1 VQRHNRGKDIAPLRE
16 TLSQFLR
23 QFFAPFAPLR
33 EMLLVVVLCAFAP
46 LRETLWQF
54 FVSLCLGVLVLRQFM
69 P

>member
-23 QFFAPFAPLR
+23 QFFAPLR

-46 LRETLWQF
+46 LRETLW
-54 FVSLCLGVLVLRQFM
+54 
-69 P
+69 